1 MPVIVLTDN
10 SVSLI
15 CVSRLVSAMQMSSY
29 LAFREVDITIL
40 VLEMMKL

>member
-15 CVSRLVSAMQMSSY
+15 CVSRLVSAMWMPSY
-29 LAFREVDITIL
+29 LAFTEVDIAIL
-40 VLEMMKL
+40 VLDMMKL